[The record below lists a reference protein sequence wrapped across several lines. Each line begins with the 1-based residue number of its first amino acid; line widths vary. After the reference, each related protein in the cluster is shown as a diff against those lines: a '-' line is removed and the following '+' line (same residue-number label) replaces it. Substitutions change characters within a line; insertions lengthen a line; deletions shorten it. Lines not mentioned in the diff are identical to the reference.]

1 MPQLVGLQADRVNLR
16 PRAARHAVL
25 NLLTH
30 DRPVA
35 NDGVGVELD
44 DEVGGTSAQQL
55 RGRNGGRGLC
65 KEMGERRSPR
75 MPL

>member
-1 MPQLVGLQADRVNLR
+1 MHLG
-16 PRAARHAVL
+16 PRAARHAIL
-25 NLLTH
+25 NLFAH
-30 DRPVA
+30 DRPVT

-55 RGRNGGRGLC
+55 RGCNGSRGLC
-65 KEMGERRSPR
+65 KEIGGEASRW